1 LSDRSVESAFNER
14 KAGKLES
21 RNLQG
26 QGPRTTENTYI
37 NKMTKKFQMHDPARE
52 NRFRNN
58 ESVLLWLESKRK
70 NSSLSVK
77 TIPFEMLDQWGFDGV
92 THNLLHES
100 GKYFNIGGI
109 RVSTNFGFIKSW
121 DQPIIYQSE
130 VGILGIL
137 TRKFKGVQH
146 FLMQAKAEPG
156 NPNIVQLAPTVQ
168 ATESNYTQVHK
179 GRAPLY
185 LEYFFN
191 HINSKILVD
200 RLQTGQGARFFK
212 KKNRNMIVEI
222 NEDIKFHDLFCWLTL
237 WQIKELLAVDNV
249 VNVEARSVLACMP
262 VEEIR
267 YFPFSKTAKLKAE
280 SSEYFVL
287 NRDSS
292 ESIPETGN
300 VYKGMDM
307 IIEWINKMK
316 KIYTLD
322 TKRIPL
328 NKTSR
333 WKSTDYKIAHESKR
347 FFSIIAVSVNVDSR
361 EVAYWTQ
368 PLLTSD
374 SYGIVGFIIKKIK
387 NIFHFLVQAK
397 VEAGNFD
404 VIELAPTIQCSN
416 TEDKAQEKGKSP
428 FLDFFINAEPDQVK
442 YSTIQSEEGG
452 RFYCLQNRYMI
463 IEADEAEL
471 VEVPENYMW
480 ITLGQ
485 MMELVKYGYFNI
497 YARSLLAYAFIG

>member
-1 LSDRSVESAFNER
+1 
-14 KAGKLES
+14 
-21 RNLQG
+21 
-26 QGPRTTENTYI
+26 
-37 NKMTKKFQMHDPARE
+37 
-52 NRFRNN
+52 
-58 ESVLLWLESKRK
+58 
-70 NSSLSVK
+70 
-77 TIPFEMLDQWGFDGV
+77 
-92 THNLLHES
+92 
-100 GKYFNIGGI
+100 
-109 RVSTNFGFIKSW
+109 
-121 DQPIIYQSE
+121 
-130 VGILGIL
+130 
-137 TRKFKGVQH
+137 
-146 FLMQAKAEPG
+146 MQAKAEPG

-179 GRAPLY
+179 GREPLY

-191 HINSKILVD
+191 NKNSKIPVD

-212 KKNRNMIVEI
+212 KKNRNMIVEV
-222 NEDIKFHDLFCWLTL
+222 NEDIKSHEYFCWLTL

-262 VEEIR
+262 IEGGR
-267 YFPFSKTAKLKAE
+267 YFSFNKTAKLKAE
-280 SSEYFVL
+280 SSEHFVL
-287 NRDSS
+287 NRDLS
-292 ESIPETGN
+292 ESILETGN
-300 VYKGMDM
+300 VYMGM

-328 NKTSR
+328 KKISR
-333 WKSTDYKIAHESKR
+333 WKRTDFKITHESKR
-347 FFSIIAVSVNVDSR
+347 FFSIIAVSVNVGSR

-374 SYGIVGFIIKKIK
+374 SYGIAGFIVKKIK

-404 VIELAPTIQCSN
+404 VIELAPTIQCSL
-416 TEDKAQEKGKSP
+416 TEGMAQEKGKSP
-428 FLDFFINAEPDQVK
+428 FLDIFINAGPDQVK

-463 IEADEAEL
+463 IEVDETKLAD
-471 VEVPENYMW
+471 VPENYMW
-480 ITLGQ
+480 ITPGQ
-485 MMELVKYGYFNI
+485 MSELVKYGYFNI

>member
-1 LSDRSVESAFNER
+1 M
-14 KAGKLES
+14 
-21 RNLQG
+21 
-26 QGPRTTENTYI
+26 TE
-37 NKMTKKFQMHDPARE
+37 KHQMDNPIGE
-52 NRFRNN
+52 NRFKNT
-58 ESVLLWLESKRK
+58 EAILLWLESKR
-70 NSSLSVK
+70 NTSSLSVK
-77 TIPFEMLDQWGFDGV
+77 PIPFEMLDQWRFNEE
-92 THNLLHES
+92 THNLFHES

-168 ATESNYTQVHK
+168 ATESNYTKVHK

-185 LEYFFN
+185 LEYFLN
-191 HINSKILVD
+191 HRNSKILID
-200 RLQTGQGARFFK
+200 QLQTGQGARFFK
-212 KKNRNMIVEI
+212 KKNRNMIIEA
-222 NEDIKFHDLFCWLTL
+222 NEDIKSHEFFCWLTL
-237 WQIKELLAVDNV
+237 GQIKELLAVDNV

-262 VEEIR
+262 IERIRNFSFSEE
-267 YFPFSKTAKLKAE
+267 AKLKRK
-280 SSEYFVL
+280 SSRHFIL
-287 NRDSS
+287 DGGLS
-292 ESIPETGN
+292 
-300 VYKGMDM
+300 GMISKPVDAYLSMGM
-307 IIEWINKMK
+307 IIDWINKMK

-322 TKRIPL
+322 IKRIPL

-333 WKSTDYKIAHESKR
+333 WKQTDFKIAHESKR

-361 EVAYWTQ
+361 EIAHWAQ

-374 SYGIVGFIIKKIK
+374 FCGIAGFIVKKIK
-387 NIFHFLVQAK
+387 SVFHFLVQAK
-397 VEAGNFD
+397 VEAGNFE
-404 VIELAPTIQCSN
+404 VIELAPTIQLYSI
-416 TEDKAQEKGKSP
+416 EDMTQEKEKSP
-428 FLDFFINAEPDQVK
+428 FLDFFINAKPDQIK

-452 RFYCLQNRYMI
+452 RFYCLQNRYII
-463 IEADEAEL
+463 IEVDETEL
-471 VEVPENYMW
+471 TRVPENYMW

-497 YARSLLAYAFIG
+497 YARSLLAYVFIG

>member
-1 LSDRSVESAFNER
+1 M
-14 KAGKLES
+14 
-21 RNLQG
+21 
-26 QGPRTTENTYI
+26 
-37 NKMTKKFQMHDPARE
+37 NKIPDKFQIHDPVGE
-52 NRFRNN
+52 NRFKNT
-58 ESVLLWLESKRK
+58 ESILLWLESKRK
-70 NSSLSVK
+70 TSSLSVK
-77 TIPFEMLDQWGFDGV
+77 TIPFKMLDQWRFDEE
-92 THNLLHES
+92 THNLFHES

-109 RVSTNFGFIKSW
+109 RVLTNFGLIKSW

-137 TRKFKGVQH
+137 TRKFKGVEH

-179 GRAPLY
+179 GRAPLH

-191 HINSKILVD
+191 HTNSKILVD
-200 RLQTGQGARFFK
+200 QLQTGQGARFFK
-212 KKNRNMIVEI
+212 KKNRNMIVEV
-222 NEDIKFHDLFCWLTL
+222 NEDIKSHELFCWLTL
-237 WQIKELLAVDNV
+237 WQIQELLAVDNV

-262 VEEIR
+262 IEKIR
-267 YFPFSKTAKLKAE
+267 YFSFSDEAKLKTKSNGHFILDGGLSGSMPKSGDAYL
-280 SSEYFVL
+280 S
-287 NRDSS
+287 
-292 ESIPETGN
+292 
-300 VYKGMDM
+300 MDM

-333 WKSTDYKIAHESKR
+333 WTQTDFKIAHDSKR

-361 EVAYWTQ
+361 EIAHWAQ
-368 PLLTSD
+368 PLLSSD
-374 SYGIVGFIIKKIK
+374 SCGIAGFIIKKIK
-387 NIFHFLVQAK
+387 NVFHFLVQAK
-397 VEAGNFD
+397 VEAGNFE
-404 VIELAPTIQCSN
+404 VIELAPTIQSSSI
-416 TEDKAQEKGKSP
+416 EDMTQEKEKSP
-428 FLDFFINAEPDQVK
+428 FLDFFINARPDQVK

-452 RFYCLQNRYMI
+452 RFYCLQNRYTI
-463 IEADEAEL
+463 IEVDEAEL
-471 VEVPENYMW
+471 NRVPENYMW

>member
-1 LSDRSVESAFNER
+1 M
-14 KAGKLES
+14 
-21 RNLQG
+21 
-26 QGPRTTENTYI
+26 NTYI
-37 NKMTKKFQMHDPARE
+37 NKMAEKFQMNDPARE
-52 NRFRNN
+52 NRFKNTK
-58 ESVLLWLESKRK
+58 SVLLWLESKRK
-70 NSSLSVK
+70 TSSLSVK
-77 TIPFEMLDQWGFDGV
+77 TIPFEMLDQWRFDKE
-92 THNLLHES
+92 TYNLIHES

-121 DQPIIYQSE
+121 DQPIIYQPE
-130 VGILGIL
+130 VGLLGIL

-156 NPNIVQLAPTVQ
+156 NPNIVQFAPTVQ

-222 NEDIKFHDLFCWLTL
+222 NEDIKSHEYFCWLTL

-262 VEEIR
+262 IEGIS
-267 YFPFSKTAKLKAE
+267 YFSFNKPINFKTDN
-280 SSEYFVL
+280 SGPFVL
-287 NRDSS
+287 NRDLFG
-292 ESIPETGN
+292 SIPKTGD
-300 VYKGMDM
+300 VHMSMDM
-307 IIEWINKMK
+307 IIDWISRMK

-333 WKSTDYKIAHESKR
+333 WKRTDFKIAHESRR
-347 FFSIIAVSVNVDSR
+347 FFSIIAVSVNVGSR
-361 EVAYWTQ
+361 EVAYWAQ

-374 SYGIVGFIIKKIK
+374 SYGIAGFIIKKIN

-404 VIELAPTIQCSN
+404 VIELAPTIQCSSPK
-416 TEDKAQEKGKSP
+416 DMAQQKEKSP
-428 FLDFFINAEPDQVK
+428 FLDFFINAGPDQVK

-463 IEADEAEL
+463 IEVDETEL
-471 VEVPENYMW
+471 AEVPENYMW
-480 ITLGQ
+480 ITPVQ
-485 MMELVKYGYFNI
+485 MMELVKYGYCNI
-497 YARSLLAYAFIG
+497 YARSLLAYVFI

>member
-1 LSDRSVESAFNER
+1 
-14 KAGKLES
+14 
-21 RNLQG
+21 
-26 QGPRTTENTYI
+26 
-37 NKMTKKFQMHDPARE
+37 MHDPDKE
-52 NRFRNN
+52 NRFKNT

-70 NSSLSVK
+70 TSNLSVK
-77 TIPFEMLDQWGFDGV
+77 TIPFEMLDQWGFDDR
-92 THNLLHES
+92 THNLCHES

-109 RVSTNFGFIKSW
+109 RVSTNFGFVKKW

-185 LEYFFN
+185 LEYFLN

-200 RLQTGQGARFFK
+200 QIQTGQGARFFK
-212 KKNRNMIVEI
+212 KKNRNVIVEI
-222 NEDIKFHDLFCWLTL
+222 NEDIKTHEYFCWLTL
-237 WQIKELLAVDNV
+237 WQIKDLLAVDNV
-249 VNVEARSVLACMP
+249 VNVEARSVFACMP
-262 VEEIR
+262 IEEIN
-267 YFPFSKTAKLKAE
+267 YFSFGKQAKLKTD
-280 SSEYFVL
+280 SSVPFVL
-287 NRDSS
+287 NRGLFG
-292 ESIPETGN
+292 SIQKSAD
-300 VYKGMDM
+300 VYMSIDM
-307 IIEWINKMK
+307 IIDWITKMK

-328 NKTSR
+328 KKTSR
-333 WKSTDYKIAHESKR
+333 WKRTDFRIVHESKL
-347 FFSIIAVSVNVDSR
+347 FFSIIAVSVNVGSR
-361 EVAYWTQ
+361 EIAYWAQ

-374 SYGIVGFIIKKIK
+374 SYGITGFIVKKIK
-387 NIFHFLVQAK
+387 NILHFLVQAK

-404 VIELAPTIQCSN
+404 VIELAPTIQCSS
-416 TEDKAQEKGKSP
+416 TENMAKQKEKPP
-428 FLDFFINAEPDQVK
+428 FLDFFINAGPDQVK
-442 YSTIQSEEGG
+442 YSIIQSEEGG

-463 IEADEAEL
+463 IEVDETKLA
-471 VEVPENYMW
+471 EVPENYMW
-480 ITLGQ
+480 ITLNQ

>member
-1 LSDRSVESAFNER
+1 M
-14 KAGKLES
+14 
-21 RNLQG
+21 
-26 QGPRTTENTYI
+26 NTYI
-37 NKMTKKFQMHDPARE
+37 NKMAEKFKIHDPARE
-52 NRFRNN
+52 NKFRDT
-58 ESVLLWLESKRK
+58 ESVLIWLESKRK
-70 NSSLSVK
+70 TSSLSVK
-77 TIPFEMLDQWGFDGV
+77 KIPFERLDKWRFEKETD
-92 THNLLHES
+92 NLLHES
-100 GKYFNIGGI
+100 GKYFNVGGI

-121 DQPIIYQSE
+121 DQPIIYQPE
-130 VGILGIL
+130 VGILGML
-137 TRKFKGVQH
+137 TRKLGGVQH

-185 LEYFFN
+185 LEYFMN
-191 HINSKILVD
+191 HKNSKILVD
-200 RLQTGQGARFFK
+200 QLQTGQGARFFK
-212 KKNRNMIVEI
+212 KKNRNMIVEV
-222 NEDIKFHDLFCWLTL
+222 NEGIKSHDFFCWLTL

-262 VEEIR
+262 IGVIR
-267 YFPFSKTAKLKAE
+267 YFSFSKQAKLKAE
-280 SSEYFVL
+280 SSGHFVL
-287 NRDSS
+287 NRDLS
-292 ESIPETGN
+292 ESIPKSGD
-300 VYKGMDM
+300 VYMDMDM
-307 IIEWINKMK
+307 IVEWISKMK

-322 TKRIPL
+322 TSRIPL

-333 WKSTDYKIAHESKR
+333 WKQTDFKIAHESKR
-347 FFSIIAVSVNVDSR
+347 FFSVIAVSVNVESR

-374 SYGIVGFIIKKIK
+374 SYGIAGFIVKNIK
-387 NIFHFLVQAK
+387 NRFHFLVQAK

-416 TEDKAQEKGKSP
+416 TEDMAEEKKKSP
-428 FLDFFINAEPDQVK
+428 FLNFFINTRPDQVK

-463 IEADEAEL
+463 IEADEAKL
-471 VEVPENYMW
+471 VEIPENYMW
-480 ITLGQ
+480 ITLDQ
-485 MMELVKYGYFNI
+485 TMELVKYGYFNI

>member
-1 LSDRSVESAFNER
+1 MA
-14 KAGKLES
+14 
-21 RNLQG
+21 
-26 QGPRTTENTYI
+26 
-37 NKMTKKFQMHDPARE
+37 KKIQMHDPARE
-52 NRFRNN
+52 NRFKNT

-70 NSSLSVK
+70 TSSLSVK
-77 TIPFEMLDQWGFDGV
+77 TIPFEMLDQWRFDKG
-92 THNLLHES
+92 THNLHHES

-109 RVSTNFGFIKSW
+109 RVSTNFGFVKNW

-137 TRKFKGVQH
+137 TRKFKGVQY

-179 GRAPLY
+179 GRAPQY
-185 LEYFFN
+185 IEYFLN
-191 HINSKILVD
+191 HTNSKILVD

-212 KKNRNMIVEI
+212 KKNRNMIVKI
-222 NEDIKFHDLFCWLTL
+222 NEDIKSHDFFCWLTL
-237 WQIKELLAVDNV
+237 CQIKGLLAADNV

-262 VEEIR
+262 MEEIR
-267 YFPFSKTAKLKAE
+267 YFSFSKTAELRAE
-280 SSEYFVL
+280 SSEHFVL
-287 NRDSS
+287 NKDLSG
-292 ESIPETGN
+292 SIPKTGD
-300 VYKGMDM
+300 VYMGMDM
-307 IIEWINKMK
+307 IIEWINRMK
-316 KIYTLD
+316 KIYTLN

-328 NKTSR
+328 TKTSR
-333 WKSTDYKIAHESKR
+333 WKRTDFKIAHESKR

-374 SYGIVGFIIKKIK
+374 SYGIAGFIVKKIK

-416 TEDKAQEKGKSP
+416 TGDMAQEKGKSP
-428 FLDFFINAEPDQVK
+428 FLDFFINAGPDQVK

-463 IEADEAEL
+463 IEVDETKLA
-471 VEVPENYMW
+471 EVPENYMW
-480 ITLGQ
+480 ITPGQ
-485 MMELVKYGYFNI
+485 MTELVKYGYFNI

>member
-1 LSDRSVESAFNER
+1 
-14 KAGKLES
+14 
-21 RNLQG
+21 
-26 QGPRTTENTYI
+26 
-37 NKMTKKFQMHDPARE
+37 M
-52 NRFRNN
+52 
-58 ESVLLWLESKRK
+58 
-70 NSSLSVK
+70 
-77 TIPFEMLDQWGFDGV
+77 IPFEMLDQWRFDEE
-92 THNLLHES
+92 THNLFHES

-121 DQPIIYQSE
+121 EQPIIYQSE

-156 NPNIVQLAPTVQ
+156 NPNIMQLAPTVQ

-179 GRAPLY
+179 GRAPLF
-185 LEYFFN
+185 LEYFLN
-191 HINSKILVD
+191 HTNSKILVD
-200 RLQTGQGARFFK
+200 QLQTGQGARFFK
-212 KKNRNMIVEI
+212 KKNRNMIVEV
-222 NEDIKFHDLFCWLTL
+222 NEDIKSHELFCWLTL

-262 VEEIR
+262 IGEIC
-267 YFPFSKTAKLKAE
+267 YFSFSKPVKAKTE
-280 SSEYFVL
+280 SNGHFISK
-287 NRDSS
+287 RDLSGS
-292 ESIPETGN
+292 VPKVED
-300 VYKGMDM
+300 VYLSMDM
-307 IIEWINKMK
+307 IIERINKMK

-333 WKSTDYKIAHESKR
+333 WKQTDFRIEHESKR

-361 EVAYWTQ
+361 EIAHWAQ

-374 SYGIVGFIIKKIK
+374 SYGIAGFIIKKIK

-397 VEAGNFD
+397 VEAGNFE
-404 VIELAPTIQCSN
+404 VIELAPTIQSSS
-416 TEDKAQEKGKSP
+416 TEDMAQEKEKSF
-428 FLDFFINAEPDQVK
+428 FLDFFINARPDQVK

-463 IEADEAEL
+463 IEVDETEL
-471 VEVPENYMW
+471 IRIPENYMW

>member
-1 LSDRSVESAFNER
+1 M
-14 KAGKLES
+14 
-21 RNLQG
+21 
-26 QGPRTTENTYI
+26 NTYI
-37 NKMTKKFQMHDPARE
+37 NKMAEKFQMNDPARE
-52 NRFRNN
+52 NRFKDT
-58 ESVLLWLESKRK
+58 ESILLWLESKRK
-70 NSSLSVK
+70 TSSLSVK
-77 TIPFEMLDQWGFDGV
+77 TIPFEMLDQWRFDKE
-92 THNLLHES
+92 TYNLIHES

-121 DQPIIYQSE
+121 DQPIIYQPE
-130 VGILGIL
+130 VGLLGIL

-156 NPNIVQLAPTVQ
+156 NPNIVQFAPTVQ

-191 HINSKILVD
+191 HTNSKILVD

-222 NEDIKFHDLFCWLTL
+222 NEDIKSHEYFCWLTL

-262 VEEIR
+262 IEGIS
-267 YFPFSKTAKLKAE
+267 YFSFNKPTNFKTDN
-280 SSEYFVL
+280 SGPFVL
-287 NRDSS
+287 NRDLLG
-292 ESIPETGN
+292 SIPKTGD
-300 VYKGMDM
+300 VHMSMDM
-307 IIEWINKMK
+307 IIDWISRMK

-333 WKSTDYKIAHESKR
+333 WKRTDFKIAHESRR
-347 FFSIIAVSVNVDSR
+347 FFSIIAVSVNVGSR
-361 EVAYWTQ
+361 EVAYWAQ

-374 SYGIVGFIIKKIK
+374 SYGIAGFIIKKIN

-397 VEAGNFD
+397 VETGNFD
-404 VIELAPTIQCSN
+404 IIELAPTLQCSSS
-416 TEDKAQEKGKSP
+416 KAMAQQRKKPP
-428 FLDFFINAEPDQVK
+428 FLEFFINARPDQIK
-442 YSTIQSEEGG
+442 YSVIQSEEGG

-463 IEADEAEL
+463 IEVDETEL
-471 VEVPENYMW
+471 IEVPENYMW
-480 ITLGQ
+480 ITPGQ
-485 MMELVKYGYFNI
+485 MMELVKFGYFNI
-497 YARSLLAYAFIG
+497 YARSLLAYVFI

>member
-1 LSDRSVESAFNER
+1 
-14 KAGKLES
+14 
-21 RNLQG
+21 
-26 QGPRTTENTYI
+26 
-37 NKMTKKFQMHDPARE
+37 MHDPARE
-52 NRFRNN
+52 KRFKNT
-58 ESVLLWLESKRK
+58 ESVLFWLEAKRK
-70 NSSLSVK
+70 TSSLSVK
-77 TIPFEMLDQWGFDGV
+77 TIPFEMLDKWRFDKG
-92 THNLLHES
+92 THNLIHES

-130 VGILGIL
+130 IGILGIL
-137 TRKFKGVQH
+137 TKKFNGVQH

-179 GRAPLY
+179 GRVPLY

-191 HINSKILVD
+191 HKKTKILVD

-222 NEDIKFHDLFCWLTL
+222 NEDIKSHDFFCWLTL
-237 WQIKELLAVDNV
+237 WQIKELLAADNV

-262 VEEIR
+262 MEEIR
-267 YFPFSKTAKLKAE
+267 YFSFSKTEKLKVK
-280 SSEYFVL
+280 SSGLFVL

-292 ESIPETGN
+292 EPIIKPGNTYMSI
-300 VYKGMDM
+300 DM
-307 IIEWINKMK
+307 IIDWINKMK

-333 WKSTDYKIAHESKR
+333 WKRTDYKIAHESKR
-347 FFSIIAVSVNVDSR
+347 FFSIIAISVNVDSR

-368 PLLTSD
+368 PLLTSNL
-374 SYGIVGFIIKKIK
+374 YGIAGFIVKKIK

-416 TEDKAQEKGKSP
+416 IEDMAQEKGKSP
-428 FLDFFINAEPDQVK
+428 FLDFFINAGPDQVK

-463 IEADEAEL
+463 IEVDDAIL
-471 VEVPENYMW
+471 TEVPENYMW